1 MQIAIKLFSFF
12 QLQMLFQYGME
23 GGMTGKFF
31 GRNTHVANIEHK
43 KSMQEN
49 IFSAPSAEQRWI
61 WSKRMNENKYYL
73 KIDNRIIAERVSL
86 EHALIFIKSI
96 FENYYND
103 HEIVISIAEMRRCE
117 DDEENE

>member
-23 GGMTGKFF
+23 GGMIGKFF
-31 GRNTHVANIEHK
+31 GRNAHVANIEHK

>member
-1 MQIAIKLFSFF
+1 MGDGLRNRKKIRLLAICIAMS
-12 QLQMLFQYGME
+12 
-23 GGMTGKFF
+23 
-31 GRNTHVANIEHK
+31 VA
-43 KSMQEN
+43 
-49 IFSAPSAEQRWI
+49 SAEELSREKSLTAPNAAQRWI

-103 HEIVISIAEMRRCE
+103 HEIVISIAEMRRYE
-117 DDEENE
+117 DDEVNE